1 MKTLIS
7 VFETVLAIPLSLI
20 TLPFLLAI
28 FVVKA
33 IKGKPHST
41 AAVIRMDN
49 SPTLNRHAG

>member
-7 VFETVLAIPLSLI
+7 VIETVLAIPLSLI

-41 AAVIRMDN
+41 ATVIRMDN
-49 SPTLNRHAG
+49 SPTLTRHAG